1 METKFRGLTPVVT
14 VNDISRSVE
23 FYVNAL
29 GFELGFIY
37 GEPISYAGLHRDKV
51 EIHLIDKDSPNAKQS
66 AGNANLS
73 ILTDEVDTLYEHL
86 KGQRVE
92 LLGVPADRDYGLRD
106 FSCKD
111 LDGNVLNFGVENN

>member
-51 EIHLIDKDSPNAKQS
+51 EIHLIDKDSPNASRSEFKF
-66 AGNANLS
+66 LDPR
-73 ILTDEVDTLYEHL
+73 DESRRT
-86 KGQRVE
+86 
-92 LLGVPADRDYGLRD
+92 RDI
-106 FSCKD
+106 C
-111 LDGNVLNFGVENN
+111 